1 MSKDSFHSQMQLT
14 LFWII
19 IVLWSV
25 QGTSAFTRFSIPVFA
40 TDEWASS
47 NNELKATLG
56 HLHHELSAGSITPK
70 DAGEQFNVLV
80 CDFLS
85 KHPEFQEDNEIDNYY
100 RNTPRNIDQARKAK
114 NHLRKKAQRKDATPE
129 DRIAFKEAI
138 RAHNFLK
145 RQKKKKNESE
155 QSRYLEKLYNKNF
168 WDFSSKACS
177 GTLDTQPQKLRT
189 LPTSFILANTQF
201 LLQWTQHS

>member
-1 MSKDSFHSQMQLT
+1 MSKDTSISKLQLA
-14 LFWII
+14 LFWLF
-19 IVLWSV
+19 IVLWNI
-25 QGTSAFTRFSIPVFA
+25 QETSAFTRFSIPVFT

-47 NNELKATLG
+47 NNKLKATLG
-56 HLHHELSAGSITPK
+56 PLHHELSAGSITPK

-85 KHPEFQEDNEIDNYY
+85 QHPEFQEDHEIDNYY

-129 DRIAFKEAI
+129 DRLAFKEAI
-138 RAHNFLK
+138 GAHNFLK
-145 RQKKKKNESE
+145 KQNKKKNDSK
-155 QSRYLEKLYNKNF
+155 QCRYLEKLYQKNF

-177 GTLDTQPQKLRT
+177 R
-189 LPTSFILANTQF
+189 
-201 LLQWTQHS
+201 